1 MRLSVLNYIF
11 MDGARDHGLP
21 SPGTHTLKIATGF
34 EMRVVFRMLCGLI
47 FASLLSTLSPSTASA
62 AAPLAPQTRGA
73 YTSFTD
79 DQIYSPS
86 GQVQSPEQM
95 LAQAEKIAG
104 KGKLKSA
111 LELANQAYGIAQH
124 DPRFVISYI
133 DALTAMAK
141 RKGKKW
147 DKKLLNGAIK
157 AANALHK
164 SKLCTGQGDAE
175 LAYHFMTSLG
185 TLGGEVLS
193 RNKRI
198 AGQLFS
204 AQGKI
209 AQNLRN
215 NPGYPSKSLT
225 VLGGPLMNLARAHGI
240 NNDQVSALEMINE
253 AFEIG
258 YTDFDKVMMEG
269 AFANVDQD
277 QLRKTI
283 RSHKIAYKK
292 KLARWSR
299 EQLAGFGQFQL
310 NFDVAN
316 VDGGRISS
324 NDLKGKVTVL
334 DLWATW
340 CAPCRKGI
348 PHFVKLDHEY
358 GSNKV
363 SVIGISMD
371 EPNDP
376 ASAVDAVKNFAID
389 NDIDYKLAV
398 GTNAIKD
405 QIPGRVLLP
414 TTLFVDHNGTVRYI
428 ASGYHDFMQLEAITK
443 ALTVEMNGTGNKT
456 VSR

>member
-1 MRLSVLNYIF
+1 MF
-11 MDGARDHGLP
+11 
-21 SPGTHTLKIATGF
+21 
-34 EMRVVFRMLCGLI
+34 CGLI
-47 FASLLSTLSPSTASA
+47 FTSLLSTLSPSTAFA
-62 AAPLAPQTRGA
+62 VAPLAPQARGA
-73 YTSFTD
+73 YTSFAD
-79 DQIYSPS
+79 DQVYSPD
-86 GQVQSPEQM
+86 GQGESADQM
-95 LAQAEKIAG
+95 LARAEKVAG
-104 KGKLKSA
+104 KGRLKSA
-111 LELANQAYGIAQH
+111 LTLATQAYSIAQH
-124 DPRFVISYI
+124 DPRFVINYI
-133 DALTAMAK
+133 DAMTAMAK
-141 RKGKKW
+141 RKGKKY
-147 DKKLLNGAIK
+147 DKKLLNAAIK
-157 AANALHK
+157 AANTLHK

-193 RNKRI
+193 RNKKI

-215 NPGYPSKSLT
+215 NPGYPSQSLT

-240 NNDQVSALEMINE
+240 NNDQVSALQTINE
-253 AFEIG
+253 AFEVG

-269 AFANVDQD
+269 AFAKVDQD
-277 QLRKTI
+277 QLRETV

-292 KLARWSR
+292 KLVRWSR

-316 VDGGRISS
+316 VNGGRINS

-358 GSNKV
+358 GSDKV

-389 NDIDYKLAV
+389 NDIDYKSSLQV
-398 GTNAIKD
+398 I
-405 QIPGRVLLP
+405 
-414 TTLFVDHNGTVRYI
+414 TTLCN
-428 ASGYHDFMQLEAITK
+428 
-443 ALTVEMNGTGNKT
+443 
-456 VSR
+456 SRRLPRH

>member
-1 MRLSVLNYIF
+1 
-11 MDGARDHGLP
+11 
-21 SPGTHTLKIATGF
+21 
-34 EMRVVFRMLCGLI
+34 MRVVIRMFCGFI
-47 FASLLSTLSPSTASA
+47 FASTLLSLSPSTASA
-62 AAPLAPQTRGA
+62 VTPLAPQSSGA
-73 YTSFTD
+73 YTSFSD
-79 DQIYSPS
+79 DQIYSPG
-86 GQVQSPEQM
+86 GQMQSPDQM
-95 LAQAEKIAG
+95 LAQANKLADDG
-104 KGKLKSA
+104 KFKSA
-111 LELANQAYGIAQH
+111 LALASQAYRSAQH
-124 DPRFVISYI
+124 DPRFVIHYI

-141 RKGKKW
+141 RDGEKW

-157 AANALHK
+157 AANSLHK

-185 TLGGEVLS
+185 TLGEEVLS

-198 AGQLFS
+198 AGQLFL

-215 NPGYPSKSLT
+215 NPGYPSQSLN
-225 VLGGPLMNLARAHGI
+225 VLGAPMMNLARAHAI
-240 NNDQVSALEMINE
+240 NDDEVSALETINE

-258 YTDFDKVMMEG
+258 YTDFDKVAIER
-269 AFANVDQD
+269 AFANVDQR
-277 QLRKTI
+277 QLTKAV

-299 EQLAGFGQFQL
+299 EELARFGRFQL
-310 NFDVAN
+310 NFDVADI
-316 VDGGRISS
+316 DGGRINS
-324 NDLKGKVTVL
+324 NDLKGRVTVV

-358 GSNKV
+358 GSSKV
-363 SVIGISMD
+363 SVIGISLD
-371 EPNDP
+371 EPSDP

-389 NDIDYKLAV
+389 NDIDYRLAV
-398 GTNAIKD
+398 GTDAIKS

-414 TTLFVDHNGTVRYI
+414 TTLFVDHLGNVRYI
-428 ASGYHDFMQLEAITK
+428 ASGYHDFMQLEALTK
-443 ALTVEMNGTGNKT
+443 ALTVEMNGTADKT

>member
-1 MRLSVLNYIF
+1 MRTVL
-11 MDGARDHGLP
+11 
-21 SPGTHTLKIATGF
+21 
-34 EMRVVFRMLCGLI
+34 RMFCGLV
-47 FASLLSTLSPSTASA
+47 FASTLLTLSPSTASA
-62 AAPLAPQTRGA
+62 ITPLAPQTHGA
-73 YTSFTD
+73 YTSFPG
-79 DQIYSPS
+79 DQSYSLD
-86 GQVQSPEQM
+86 GQSQSPDQM
-95 LAQAEKIAG
+95 LVQADKLAG
-104 KGKLKSA
+104 QGKLKSA
-111 LELANQAYGIAQH
+111 LAIANQAYKSAQH
-124 DPRFVISYI
+124 DPRFVIRYI
-133 DALTAMAK
+133 ESLTKMAQQDGK
-141 RKGKKW
+141 RW
-147 DKKLLNGAIK
+147 DKKLLNGAIN
-157 AANALHK
+157 AANSLHK

-175 LAYHFMTSLG
+175 LAYHFMIALG
-185 TLGGEVLS
+185 TLGDEVLS

-209 AQNLRN
+209 AQNLRT
-215 NPGYPSKSLT
+215 NPGYPSQSVN
-225 VLGGPLMNLARAHGI
+225 VLGGPLMNLARAHAI
-240 NNDQVSALEMINE
+240 NDDEVSALEIINE

-258 YTDFDKVMMEG
+258 YTDFEAVVVDS
-269 AFANVDQD
+269 ALANIDQR
-277 QLRKTI
+277 QLRRSV

-299 EQLAGFGQFQL
+299 EQLAGFGRFQL
-310 NFDVAN
+310 NFDVAD

-358 GSNKV
+358 GSDKV

-376 ASAVDAVKNFAID
+376 ASAVDTVKNFGID

-398 GTNAIKD
+398 GTDAIKS

-414 TTLFVDHNGTVRYI
+414 TTLFLDQNGTVRYI

-443 ALTVEMNGTGNKT
+443 ALTVEMNGTADKT

>member
-1 MRLSVLNYIF
+1 
-11 MDGARDHGLP
+11 
-21 SPGTHTLKIATGF
+21 
-34 EMRVVFRMLCGLI
+34 MRVVFRMLCGLI
-47 FASLLSTLSPSTASA
+47 FASTLLTLSPSTASA
-62 AAPLAPQTRGA
+62 VAPLAPQTSGA
-73 YTSFTD
+73 YTSFAD
-79 DQIYSPS
+79 DQIYSPG
-86 GQVQSPEQM
+86 GQIQSPDQM
-95 LAQAEKIAG
+95 LTRADKLAG
-104 KGKLKSA
+104 DGKLKSA
-111 LELANQAYGIAQH
+111 LALATKAYAIAQH

-133 DALTAMAK
+133 DSLTAMAK
-141 RKGKKW
+141 RDGKKW

-215 NPGYPSKSLT
+215 NPGYPSQSLNA
-225 VLGGPLMNLARAHGI
+225 LGGPLMNLARAHGI
-240 NNDQVSALEMINE
+240 NDDEVSALETINE

-258 YTDFDKVMMEG
+258 YTDFDKVLMER
-269 AFANVDQD
+269 AFANVDQR
-277 QLRKTI
+277 QLRKSV

-299 EQLAGFGQFQL
+299 EELASFGQFQL

-324 NDLKGKVTVL
+324 NDLKGKVTVV

-358 GSNKV
+358 GSKKV

-398 GTNAIKD
+398 GTNAIKS

-414 TTLFVDHNGTVRYI
+414 TTLFVDHHGNVRYI
-428 ASGYHDFMQLEAITK
+428 ASGYHDFMQLEALTK
-443 ALTVEMNGTGNKT
+443 ALTVEMNGTANKT

>member
-1 MRLSVLNYIF
+1 MRL
-11 MDGARDHGLP
+11 
-21 SPGTHTLKIATGF
+21 
-34 EMRVVFRMLCGLI
+34 VFRMFCGFI
-47 FASLLSTLSPSTASA
+47 FASTLSTLSTSTASA
-62 AAPLAPQTRGA
+62 VTPLAPQARGA
-73 YTSFTD
+73 YTSFPD
-79 DQIYSPS
+79 DQSHFPN
-86 GQVQSPEQM
+86 GQSQSPDQM
-95 LAQAEKIAG
+95 LARADQLAG
-104 KGKLKSA
+104 DGKLKSA
-111 LELANQAYGIAQH
+111 LALATQAYEGAKH
-124 DPRFVISYI
+124 DPRFVIHYI
-133 DALTAMAK
+133 DSLTAMAK
-141 RKGKKW
+141 RDGKKW

-157 AANALHK
+157 AANSLHK

-185 TLGGEVLS
+185 TLGDEILG

-198 AGQLFS
+198 GGQLFS

-215 NPGYPSKSLT
+215 NPGYPSQSIA
-225 VLGGPLMNLARAHGI
+225 VLGGPLMNLARAHAI
-240 NNDQVSALEMINE
+240 NDDEVSALETVNE

-258 YTDFDKVMMEG
+258 YTEFDTVASDP
-269 AFANVDQD
+269 AFAEVDQR
-277 QLRKTI
+277 QLKESVRA
-283 RSHKIAYKK
+283 HKIAYKK

-299 EQLAGFGQFQL
+299 EELASFGQFQL
-310 NFDVAN
+310 NFDVAD

-324 NDLKGKVTVL
+324 SELKGKVTVV

-358 GSNKV
+358 GSGKV
-363 SVIGISMD
+363 EVIGISMD

-398 GTNAIKD
+398 GTEAIKS

-428 ASGYHDFMQLEAITK
+428 ASGYHDFMQLEALTK
-443 ALTVEMNGTGNKT
+443 ALTVEMNGTANKT